1 MPCASSVLSQ
11 QHEKAVQ
18 VARHVS
24 ECCPTRSSS
33 DMKCGVFPFFS
44 LFRLRWASSSSTS
57 SSTCLNLEH
66 NNLAQPQQGEVS
78 SAAAANPTT
87 TSAALVLD
95 EVIGEWR
102 DFSEELLARRYRSLA
117 LLLHPDRWVATVQEQ
132 HQQQQRQSSGKEEL
146 APSGDSDHSSS
157 CYDTTAVTP
166 AAAERSSSATTPPI
180 DDFVQGC
187 ATAGAT
193 TPTTIHHDAL
203 RGAFSSMQ
211 SAYHILRDAE
221 TRAHYISLGHNA
233 FCAGELDP
241 TLQHRRQQALAHL
254 MAATMFMFRGGGD
267 NNADREA
274 TTTGAKNLAQQDP
287 PPPPHHLTSLCAA
300 SPPSPTCT
308 RFVFMEGSTCDACRR
323 AQLLAATKKPL
334 ASQSSRCSTFGCL
347 RVLTS
352 AAEDVESGCCSHCR
366 NRPKKCSALGC
377 FTMVAPASAQ
387 AAAGAAAQEISLSF
401 KDNKIWCPKHSSK

>member
-1 MPCASSVLSQ
+1 MSCASSVFSQ
-11 QHEKAVQ
+11 QHEKALQ

-24 ECCPTRSSS
+24 ECCPTTSSS
-33 DMKCGVFPFFS
+33 DMKCGAFPFFA

-117 LLLHPDRWVATVQEQ
+117 LLLHPDRWVAAVRE
-132 HQQQQRQSSGKEEL
+132 QQQQQQQQQSSGKEEL
-146 APSGDSDHSSS
+146 VPSGDSDHNAS

-166 AAAERSSSATTPPI
+166 AAEHSSSETTPPI
-180 DDFVQGC
+180 DDFVQRC
-187 ATAGAT
+187 VTAAA

-211 SAYHILRDAE
+211 SAYHTLRNAE
-221 TRAHYISLGHNA
+221 TRARYISQGHDA

-254 MAATMFMFRGGGD
+254 MAATMFMFRGNSGD
-267 NNADREA
+267 NNTDSEA
-274 TTTGAKNLAQQDP
+274 TTTGAKILPQQDPPP
-287 PPPPHHLTSLCAA
+287 PPPPHHLTALCAA

-308 RFVFMEGSTCDACRR
+308 RYVFMEGSICDACRR

-352 AAEDVESGCCSHCR
+352 AAEDVESGCCSYCR

-377 FTMVAPASAQ
+377 FTMVTAAQ
-387 AAAGAAAQEISLSF
+387 AATLAVSLSA
-401 KDNKIWCPKHSSK
+401 KDTKVWCCKHFPK